1 MRQSAFHDSAI
12 RRKVFEKLAQHL
24 ATFTQK
30 DAVLKIRE
38 LAYAGCGGSR
48 QGGHEIKSRPFA
60 ERLFRIL
67 VQQGRAGISGLT
79 EKHAGLEI
87 H

>member
-1 MRQSAFHDSAI
+1 MRQSAVHDFAI
-12 RRKVFEKLAQHL
+12 RRKVFEKLALHL

-38 LAYAGCGGSR
+38 RTYAGCGGSR
-48 QGGHEIKSRPFA
+48 QGGGHEIKSRPFA

-67 VQQGRAGISGLT
+67 VQQGRA
-79 EKHAGLEI
+79 
-87 H
+87 